1 MAAIFFIV
9 GTSYRDVLRSAYCN
23 SGDGSRRVAR
33 PEALNGVLW
42 TYPSAKVH
50 LGILA
55 CPRVPYLGPGFR
67 CYPRCPPPV
76 GPRKTVKFRGTMLN
90 SS

>member
-1 MAAIFFIV
+1 MPDPPQAALFRTLAKTAAPAARRRAMAAIFFIV

-23 SGDGSRRVAR
+23 SGDCSRRVAQ

-55 CPRVPYLGPGFR
+55 
-67 CYPRCPPPV
+67 
-76 GPRKTVKFRGTMLN
+76 
-90 SS
+90 